1 MPELSSQVSPAPD
14 PAASRGNRRR
24 CLLRSTLPR
33 ALAVDLPISTLGPSG
48 PSEQPLPR
56 VMAAAVARSTG
67 ANAALSCLLAPLPYA
82 PVQALAL
89 LLWTQRHLCFD
100 GSFETHVEA
109 DICLRHRLHGHVCFH
124 GGLLHFT

>member
-1 MPELSSQVSPAPD
+1 MFLQWPIYGFEEGLATQYSAVSSFSLFLGFLQRVLLPEVLSQALPAPD

-67 ANAALSCLLAPLPYA
+67 ARAALSCLLAPLPYA
-82 PVQALAL
+82 PDQEIA
-89 LLWTQRHLCFD
+89 Q
-100 GSFETHVEA
+100 S
-109 DICLRHRLHGHVCFH
+109 I
-124 GGLLHFT
+124 